1 MSKIICTIVFTQ
13 VWLFEISLWQFVSQV
28 CSAPYN
34 FRDITVVY
42 LYTAKLQ
49 YLFLC
54 EIPLQGYVGAICAG
68 REEIENKVKRSNC
81 RQFDI
86 MWLPGKNWYID
97 GEKKCSEMR
106 AWIQEGERNIEGKK
120 RLFSSIC
127 WVTLFA
133 LLNA

>member
-1 MSKIICTIVFTQ
+1 MSKIIRTIAFTQ
-13 VWLFEISLWQFVSQV
+13 VRLFEISLWQFVSQV
-28 CSAPYN
+28 CSAPCN

-49 YLFLC
+49 YPPLC

-86 MWLPGKNWYID
+86 MWGLRGMPDKNWYID

-106 AWIQEGERNIEGKK
+106 AWIQEGERNVEGKK

-127 WVTLFA
+127 
-133 LLNA
+133 